1 MEGSSKSKFLIRLI
15 VIAAVLGILSVG
27 LAQKVVVVTTTTV
40 ITLPGTTKTTVI
52 KKPGTTGVVT
62 VVHGGYKFVYA
73 EMKPDQECVI
83 VVEGEPKAVMTMPG
97 VSFPGVTTTYT
108 IPATV
113 YETTI
118 TRVEG
123 GSTITTTG
131 MDLVTVETT
140 VKMGPVTTVIVMPIP
155 IYGTIKEYCKRITVT
170 IINRFEASEP
180 ATIVLKLPGTTYK
193 GTVVTMPPLPFTGRV
208 TATKTIT
215 KPGATYT
222 TTMEEAGVTSVKT
235 VKEPGTTI
243 TKTIT
248 VPGKTITKKTV
259 YTTTLSETSKP
270 AKPTKPPKPT
280 KTKPPKPPKPHETV
294 TSETTTAAAAFGG
307 LTTTMLVIAAIAIA
321 AVVAVIVAFL
331 VRRPRSPGT

>member
-1 MEGSSKSKFLIRLI
+1 LSGSPRSGLLIRLI

-27 LAQKVVVVTTTTV
+27 MAQKVVVVTTTTV

-52 KKPGTTGVVT
+52 KKPGTTGVIT
-62 VVHGGYKFVYA
+62 VVHGGYRFVYA
-73 EMKPDQECVI
+73 EMRPDQECVI
-83 VVEGEPKAVMTMPG
+83 VIEGEPKTVMTIPG
-97 VSFPGVTTTYT
+97 MSFPGVTTAYT

-131 MDLVTVETT
+131 MDLVTVKTT
-140 VKMGPVTTVIVMPIP
+140 MKMGPVTTVIAMPIP

-180 ATIVLKLPGTTYK
+180 TTIVLAVPGITFK
-193 GTVVTMPPLPFTGRV
+193 GTVVTMPPLPITGRV
-208 TATKTIT
+208 TATKTTT
-215 KPGATYT
+215 KPGTTYT
-222 TTMEEAGVTSVKT
+222 TTMEKAGVTSVKT

-243 TKTIT
+243 TKTIV

-294 TSETTTAAAAFGG
+294 TSETTTTAAAFGG

-321 AVVAVIVAFL
+321 AVIAVIVAFL